1 MPSMINHTPP
11 TLHQQVSRILSSKR
25 STDEERLA
33 ALTVASGILGK
44 SWKKEDG
51 EKSNDEKLK
60 DLLLNCLGINSA
72 THRSFCRRLLSTS
85 SGSVLLAIL
94 SYATDSEDE
103 SLRILAKNLAP
114 SVTKQLAFSPSS
126 AALITHLLANIAR
139 SNTEGLMA
147 VVTPSILTSVF
158 DAASAVPVG
167 QSGDSGEA
175 SKSRVIENPC
185 LQLVN
190 DLITELHASFN
201 ATIESIDQGDKEART
216 CNDSK
221 VFSLKQLSNLKEP
234 IHLMLVSLAKG
245 LAGWTKGATSTQS
258 DASSILRFEYLAVL
272 SASSAIRV
280 LSFEYQFCL
289 DAMIASNFSENS
301 AEREQVSF
309 NVALAERW
317 EIFIFE
323 GLRTLLQNKLGSK
336 DLRSA
341 LILASDM
348 LDLQGPSWLLSSS
361 NLTEAEKCQSTIPAI
376 DNETR
381 SKFLAI
387 LFHLACTDIRV
398 LLDSIEPSLNPETQ
412 IDPDVSHH
420 VISLLRFLANGIQY
434 LVGDEEEGRITM
446 ESSLT
451 VSVHHALAEAFV
463 AVLAHL
469 VDWFEVYQAS
479 SPNQTQHDGNAITV
493 LDTEPNSSKFIECH
507 PLVRESL
514 SAVAVWLTE
523 DSEACGI
530 QEVREGAMEML
541 IHVVKERNAF
551 GDLAPVFMNFT
562 AREAEE
568 GEDDLVLERF
578 FELGGV
584 ACVVQVLL
592 LSAQEGMDA
601 NAWAERRAAVGVAVS
616 CLLNLVG
623 TGGCNVLG
631 QCASEFGEV
640 KDLAVRILRVLADG
654 AGEEAFTSEN
664 AIHAMNAGCLSLYII
679 KDLSQDL
686 PRTTLEASVSSV
698 LETLRSALDLHY
710 SDLPTWEEISELWY
724 LCLNA
729 FSVLARKDRHMAVF
743 IANVED
749 FGLLVQSCSKLKASE
764 RYEDRPALAFF
775 KTVIDSVQ

>member
-1 MPSMINHTPP
+1 MPSMIKHTPT

-33 ALTVASGILGK
+33 GLTVASGILGK

-51 EKSNDEKLK
+51 GESNDEKLK

-85 SGSVLLAIL
+85 SGSVLLTVL
-94 SYATDSEDE
+94 SYAIDSEDE

-126 AALITHLLANIAR
+126 AALIAHVLVNIAR
-139 SNTEGLMA
+139 SNTEGLMT
-147 VVTPSILTSVF
+147 VVTSSILTSVF
-158 DAASAVPVG
+158 EAASAVAVG
-167 QSGDSGEA
+167 QSGNSGEA
-175 SKSRVIENPC
+175 SKHRVIENPC

-201 ATIESIDQGDKEART
+201 ATIESIDQSDKEARP

-221 VFSLKQLSNLKEP
+221 VLTLEQLSNLKEP

-245 LAGWTKGATSTQS
+245 FAGWKKVPASTQS
-258 DASSILRFEYLAVL
+258 GPSSILRFEYLAVL

-280 LSFEYQFCL
+280 LSFEYQFCVDTITAL
-289 DAMIASNFSENS
+289 NS
-301 AEREQVSF
+301 SKDFADFEQLSL
-309 NVALAERW
+309 NVAPTEHW

-361 NLTEAEKCQSTIPAI
+361 NLTETEEGQSTIPAI

-381 SKFLAI
+381 TKFVAI

-398 LLDSIEPSLNPETQ
+398 LLDSIEPTLDPETQ

-420 VISLLRFLANGIQY
+420 AVSLLRFLANGIQC
-434 LVGDEEEGRITM
+434 LVGDGEEGRINM

-469 VDWFEVYQAS
+469 VDWFEIYQAS
-479 SPNQTQHDGNAITV
+479 SLNQTRHEGNAISFH
-493 LDTEPNSSKFIECH
+493 DGEPHSCNFIECH

-562 AREAEE
+562 AREGEE
-568 GEDDLVLERF
+568 GEEDLVLERF

-584 ACVVQVLL
+584 ACVVRVLL
-592 LSAQEGMDA
+592 HSALEELDA
-601 NAWAERRAAVGVAVS
+601 NALAERKAAMGVAVC

-640 KDLAVRILRVLADG
+640 KDLAVRILKVLTDG
-654 AGEEAFTSEN
+654 AREEAFTSEN
-664 AIHAMNAGCLSLYII
+664 AIHAMNACCLSLYII
-679 KDLSQDL
+679 KDMSHDL
-686 PRTTLEASVSSV
+686 PRTALEASISSV
-698 LETLRSALDLHY
+698 LKTLHSALDLHS
-710 SDLPTWEEISELWY
+710 SDLSTWEEISELWY

-743 IANVED
+743 TANVED
-749 FGLLVQSCSKLKASE
+749 FGLLVQQCSKFKASE
-764 RYEDRPALAFF
+764 SYEDRPALAFF
-775 KTVIDSVQ
+775 KSVIDSVQ